1 MAARTAAIVA
11 AIVAISAIFIAAFAV
26 NAYAASN
33 MQFRAAG
40 GRNFDLATLSSG
52 LVVEACNPTSVPV
65 SFDQYRVDV
74 YYKGDE
80 LATMTLSGK
89 TIMPNSSERLTGNV
103 DINGSTTTGL
113 FAQAMADAF
122 SGRDPDERSQIT
134 AKSTLS
140 SRVLGII
147 PISDTKDL
155 DLGAQGQ
162 TPFSEEYSC
171 D

>member
-1 MAARTAAIVA
+1 MSQREVA
-11 AIVAISAIFIAAFAV
+11 VAVVAGAVVVIFIAAFAV

-33 MQFRAAG
+33 LQFRSAG
-40 GRNFDLATLSSG
+40 GQNFDFSRLSSGLLIDACNPSSFPASFDEYRIDVYYQDDELATLS
-52 LVVEACNPTSVPV
+52 
-65 SFDQYRVDV
+65 
-74 YYKGDE
+74 
-80 LATMTLSGK
+80 LSGK
-89 TIMPNSSERLTGNV
+89 TIMPNTSERLEGSV
-103 DINGSTTTGL
+103 DINGRTTASL

-122 SGRDPDERSQIT
+122 SGERPDDSQVT

-147 PISDTKDL
+147 PVSDTKEL
-155 DLGAQGQ
+155 DLGAEEQ